1 MWRSRLEYLCTLLG
15 CLVLLFFF
23 DRSLFLWAAAEMAAA
38 ALFLRLISRKDA
50 GKLRVLA
57 GMPKS
62 VRTGQKIV
70 LTLTAQTK
78 GKLLAVGSLLAECE
92 ITYTMFGVREKKT
105 LCLPFSD
112 SGKVFRIPLDA
123 AYCGEIRVRCT
134 NLWAMDVMQLFRVR
148 IADFPETRAMIY
160 PGRVNLETELVRGTS
175 GAPEKE
181 GLLQN
186 RRGSDRSEIYDT
198 REYVPGDDIRSIHW
212 KLSGK
217 LDQLIVREASD
228 PSHYELLILPD
239 SGLMQ
244 GEKETAK
251 AERNTVAAVFAEAGE
266 QLCRQG
272 VSFCV
277 GLLSQDGLV
286 LREVCSDRDFEQAL
300 QEWMCTEL
308 PKWGGTALKYFL
320 LEHLE
325 RHFSRLLI
333 LSAGRYQEPLQELEG
348 RIGFTVVSA
357 VKGGRAA
364 YSSIGE
370 MENMVEVPADSP
382 GKEVYRIL
390 C

>member
-1 MWRSRLEYLCTLLG
+1 MWRSRLEYLFTLLG
-15 CLVLLFFF
+15 CLALLFFF
-23 DRSLFLWAAAEMAAA
+23 DRSLFLWGVVEMAAV
-38 ALFLRLISRKDA
+38 ALLLQLLSMRDA

-57 GMPKS
+57 GMPKR
-62 VRTGQKIV
+62 VQAGQKLV
-70 LTLTAQTK
+70 LTLTARTQ

-92 ITYTMFGVREKKT
+92 ITYTMFGVRETKM

-123 AYCGEIRVRCT
+123 AYCGEVRVRCT
-134 NLWAMDVMQLFRVR
+134 NLWAMDVMQLFRLK
-148 IADFPETRAMIY
+148 IGGFPETHAMIF
-160 PGRVNLETELVRGTS
+160 PGRVNLEMELARGTS
-175 GAPEKE
+175 GAPQKE

-186 RRGSDRSEIYDT
+186 RRGNDHSEIYDT

-228 PSHYELLILPD
+228 PSHYELLLLPD

-244 GEKETAK
+244 GERETTRS
-251 AERNTVAAVFAEAGE
+251 ERNTAASVFAAAGE

-277 GLLSQDGLV
+277 GLLSRDGLV
-286 LREVCSDRDFEQAL
+286 LHEVRNERDFELAL
-300 QEWMCTEL
+300 HEWMCTEL
-308 PKWGGTALKYFL
+308 PERSGTALRYFL
-320 LEHLE
+320 LEHLD
-325 RHFSRLLI
+325 RYFSRLLI
-333 LSAGRYQEPLQELEG
+333 LCAGRCQEPLQDLEG

-357 VKGGRAA
+357 ARGGRTA
-364 YSSIGE
+364 YSTPGE
-370 MENMVEVPADSP
+370 MENMVEIPADSP

>member
-1 MWRSRLEYLCTLLG
+1 MWRSRLEYLATLLA

-23 DRSLFLWAAAEMAAA
+23 DRSLFLWAAAEMAAVA
-38 ALFLRLISRKDA
+38 FLLRLISGRDA

-57 GMPKS
+57 GMPK
-62 VRTGQKIV
+62 RAGAGQKLI

-112 SGKVFRIPLDA
+112 SGKAFRIPLNA
-123 AYCGEIRVRCT
+123 AYCGEVRVRCT

-148 IADFPETRAMIY
+148 IADFPETHAVID

-186 RRGSDRSEIYDT
+186 RRGNDRSEIYDI

-239 SGLMQ
+239 CGLMQ
-244 GEKETAK
+244 GETETTRT
-251 AERNTVAAVFAEAGE
+251 ERNTAAAVFEAAGE

-277 GLLSQDGLV
+277 GLLAQDGLV
-286 LREVCSDRDFEQAL
+286 LREVRSDRDFEQVL

-308 PKWGGTALKYFL
+308 PKRGGTALKYFL

-333 LSAGRYQEPLQELEG
+333 LSAGRCQESLQELEG

-357 VKGGRAA
+357 VKDGRAA
-364 YSSIGE
+364 YSSVSE
-370 MENMVEVPADSP
+370 MENMVEIPADSP